1 MIFISSKQGDFLF
14 DFNMLKSGKSF
25 KCMFNSGNRLFSREV
40 VLNREQSPI
49 DEGDLEDFYNRI
61 ADFRICQSIVNNG
74 TDKSLYREV
83 HGRLFFSFDLNV
95 ENI

>member
-14 DFNMLKSGKSF
+14 DFNMPKSGKSF
-25 KCMFNSGNRLFSREV
+25 KCMFNSGNRLFFV
-40 VLNREQSPI
+40 AQGVFNREQASI

-74 TDKSLYREV
+74 TEKSLYREI
-83 HGRLFFSFDLNV
+83 HGRSLSDFF
-95 ENI
+95 I

>member
-1 MIFISSKQGDFLF
+1 MIFISSKQDDFLF
-14 DFNMLKSGKSF
+14 DFNMPKSGKSF

-40 VLNREQSPI
+40 VLNRDQASI

-83 HGRLFFSFDLNV
+83 HGRLFFYSNV